1 MVLDWVVSSL
11 SRRAERKRAQAEAAA
26 ASGPAEA
33 PLSYEQARAIA
44 ASGDAEARKA
54 LASRRDI
61 APEFL
66 YYFANDASPDVRRA
80 IANNG
85 ATPLQADRILAR
97 DADDSV
103 RGDLAHKIGRLM
115 PTLSEEENQRVAG
128 MVFEVLETLSK
139 DQAVSVRAIL
149 AEEVKEL
156 DNVPR
161 HVANALARDVDV
173 LVSGPMLRY
182 SPVLTDADLVEI
194 VGTGLS
200 SDGLVAVAQ
209 RRNLGESVSNAVANT
224 NDGRAVTAL
233 LENRSARIAEATLGR
248 IADSARHRPEW
259 HDALAKRENLS
270 DAMVKRIGAVVGQKL
285 IDTLIE
291 RNGIRGPAADSLRAH
306 VRDRM
311 GAAGPPPPPDPATAA
326 KRAQAMFDRHQ
337 IQEATILEAIRRGD
351 MAFARHALALK
362 AGVPLER
369 VEGMLTD
376 KDPKRVAALAWKAD
390 LSPDGAVAVQRD
402 LAEIPATALLLPR
415 ADGGYALRSDELV
428 RYLYSNG

>member
-11 SRRAERKRAQAEAAA
+11 ARRAERKRALAETVAPA
-26 ASGPAEA
+26 PAEA
-33 PLSYEQARAIA
+33 PLSYEQARAVA

-54 LASRRDI
+54 LAERRDI

-80 IANNG
+80 IANNA

-139 DQAVSVRAIL
+139 DQAGSVRAIL

-182 SPVLTDADLVEI
+182 SPVLTDEDLVEI
-194 VGTGLS
+194 VNAGLN
-200 SDGLVAVAQ
+200 SDGLVAIAE
-209 RRNLGESVSNAVANT
+209 RRNLGESVSSAVANT

-233 LENRSARIAEATLGR
+233 LENRSARIAEAALGR
-248 IADSARHRPEW
+248 IADTARDRPEW
-259 HDALAKRENLS
+259 HEALARRENLS

-311 GAAGPPPPPDPATAA
+311 GAAMPPPPPDPATAA
-326 KRAQAMFDRHQ
+326 KRARAMYERQQ

-351 MAFARHALALK
+351 KSFARHALALK

-369 VEGMLTD
+369 VEGMLAD
-376 KDPKRVAALAWKAD
+376 KDPKRVAALSWKAD
-390 LSPDGAVAVQRD
+390 LSSDGAVVVQRD
-402 LAEIPATALLLPR
+402 LAEIPSTALLLPR

-428 RYLYSNG
+428 RYLYTSG